1 MILTEQLVSFIKIFR
16 VKCFYKAHLFY
27 QIVLIPNKKI
37 TKRLNLCHRNKIKK
51 YLLNDDGFINLQ
63 IPIFTIILIFMRKIN
78 HLYSY
83 ILKIG

>member
-1 MILTEQLVSFIKIFR
+1 M
-16 VKCFYKAHLFY
+16 
-27 QIVLIPNKKI
+27 
-37 TKRLNLCHRNKIKK
+37 K

>member
-1 MILTEQLVSFIKIFR
+1 M
-16 VKCFYKAHLFY
+16 
-27 QIVLIPNKKI
+27 
-37 TKRLNLCHRNKIKK
+37 K

-63 IPIFTIILIFMRKIN
+63 TLIFNIIFIFMRKIN

>member
-1 MILTEQLVSFIKIFR
+1 M
-16 VKCFYKAHLFY
+16 
-27 QIVLIPNKKI
+27 
-37 TKRLNLCHRNKIKK
+37 K

-63 IPIFTIILIFMRKIN
+63 TPIFNIIFIFMRKIN